1 MRYAQKDTSG
11 ELVEATETAPRFR
24 NYICP
29 TCRSRVWLRRG
40 LIRDPYFAHRANEG
54 SPDCEDYYPGGGAST
69 RPKSSSV
76 RREGEAS
83 PAEAGLCLN
92 DAEGAWNTYLRL
104 PEIPAQE
111 LATVSSG
118 ALRHAHV
125 EIRADGDLIETLP
138 ALELWPGVGSARVC
152 VPPSSKPYQIEP
164 MGEWPKGVNAQ
175 RWHAVSV
182 GLSEMGTLFRF
193 SRGEWVRLRLA
204 SLVEWGDFLC
214 CVGNS
219 RMVPPTS
226 CTPFLVKGLI
236 QNWSLW
242 HLQLPPEPGLIAER
256 WLRSLGH
263 DVSLPEPHLQIM
275 TVPNAVDPTTRVPS
289 FEHGV
294 PIVAKVVTGNREEK
308 PLVTLSFESNTFST
322 TSRFGPE
329 SGESF
334 FEISAGRLGAYS
346 LEINGEHKSGGM
358 FECVGPGTIEQLRN
372 TLADAPRLRM
382 SIGETSFV
390 AWTDYSSTLT
400 TKSSTV
406 VPDVHIDLGLG
417 QGRLNLLLYS
427 NNVRLVRTQISPREA
442 ERIIQGEISRR
453 MPFQLQVDAG
463 AFGSL
468 MLNIDTTLK
477 CEKVRP
483 VNRIAAWVVG
493 ASAESGAPA
502 IGRSRAMVESSEL
515 LVASI
520 HNPTPALATQLRAAA
535 KRIRHRGPRSS
546 Q

>member
-1 MRYAQKDTSG
+1 M
-11 ELVEATETAPRFR
+11 
-24 NYICP
+24 
-29 TCRSRVWLRRG
+29 RRG
-40 LIRDPYFAHRANEG
+40 AIRDPYFAHRDNEG
-54 SPDCEDYYPGGGAST
+54 SLDCEDYHPVGGAST
-69 RPKSSSV
+69 GTKSSSV
-76 RREGEAS
+76 RCEVEDS

-111 LATVSSG
+111 LATISSG
-118 ALRHAHV
+118 ALRHARV
-125 EIRADGDLIETLP
+125 EIRAEGDLIETLP
-138 ALELWPGVGSARVC
+138 ALELWPGVGSARVY

-164 MGEWPKGVNAQ
+164 IGEWPKGVNTR
-175 RWHAVSV
+175 RWYSTSSA
-182 GLSEMGTLFRF
+182 LSEIGTLFRF

-204 SLVEWGDFLC
+204 SLVEWGDLLC
-214 CVGNS
+214 FVANS

-226 CTPFLVKGLI
+226 CTPSLIKGLI

-242 HLQLPPEPGLIAER
+242 HLQLPPEPVPIVER

-263 DVSLPEPHLQIM
+263 DVSLPKPHLQIM
-275 TVPNAVDPTTRVPS
+275 TVPNGVDPTTRVPS

-294 PIVAKVVTGNREEK
+294 PIVAKVVTGNRGEK
-308 PLVTLSFESNTFST
+308 PLVTLSFELNRFSA

-329 SGESF
+329 SRENF
-334 FEISAGRLGAYS
+334 FEISAGRLGDYS
-346 LEINGEHKSGGM
+346 LDIDGVYKSGGM
-358 FECVGPGTIEQLRN
+358 FECVGPSTIEQLRK
-372 TLADAPRLRM
+372 TIADAPRLRM

-390 AWTDYSSTLT
+390 AWTDYPSTLT
-400 TKSSTV
+400 IESWTV

-417 QGRLNLLLYS
+417 QGRLNVLLYS
-427 NNVRLVRTQISPREA
+427 NNVRRVSTQISPREA

-453 MPFQLQVDAG
+453 IPFELQVDAG

-468 MLNIDTTLK
+468 MLSIDTTGK
-477 CEKVRP
+477 CEKARRA
-483 VNRIAAWVVG
+483 NRIAAWVVG
-493 ASAESGAPA
+493 ASAESGVPL